1 MNEVVE
7 GNRAA
12 EMRQMDMVK
21 SKITRIAQGKILIIY
36 VDVIKPN
43 ASLLYARIA
52 LLYLSAGMIILCIL
66 YVTTTLCYD

>member
-7 GNRAA
+7 GSRAA

>member
-1 MNEVVE
+1 VNEVVE
-7 GNRAA
+7 GSRAA